1 MMGAILVNETL
12 IGRKRPKSQT
22 RKRTLLHDVQMRT
35 FGGGT
40 GYIAGEGEGI
50 VTVNGRPASRRVI
63 AFAPKYNFK
72 PVRSTWS
79 NPDGTYRLANLDI
92 QSELIVMAID
102 HEGLYEPVAY
112 DGIKPQK

>member
-1 MMGAILVNETL
+1 MNRIMQNNFIY
-12 IGRKRPKSQT
+12 RKRANRLK
-22 RKRTLLHDVQMRT
+22 RRTLLHRNIIKT
-35 FGGGT
+35 LGGGN

-79 NPDGTYRLANLDI
+79 NPDGTYRLANLDTE
-92 QSELIVMAID
+92 SELIVMAID